1 MLDTNGYEIG
11 DVVKS
16 IDNLTKAIKDLNE
29 DLNIRL
35 TSNEGTAVS
44 DSLEQ
49 ISNDINDYKKW
60 KLRMEGVQV

>member
-1 MLDTNGYEIG
+1 MLDKFDLEDI
-11 DVVKS
+11 VES

-29 DLNIRL
+29 DLNLRL
-35 TSNEGTAVS
+35 TSNEGTDVS

-60 KLRMEGVQV
+60 KQGVQV

>member
-35 TSNEGTAVS
+35 TSNEGTDVS

-60 KLRMEGVQV
+60 KQGVQV

>member
-1 MLDTNGYEIG
+1 MSDTNGYEIG

-35 TSNEGTAVS
+35 TSNEGTDVS

-60 KLRMEGVQV
+60 KQGVQV

>member
-1 MLDTNGYEIG
+1 MPDTNGYEIG

>member
-1 MLDTNGYEIG
+1 MPDKFDLEDIVE
-11 DVVKS
+11 S

-29 DLNIRL
+29 DLNLRL
-35 TSNEGTAVS
+35 TSNEGTDVS

-60 KLRMEGVQV
+60 KQGVQV